1 MKLRTGMK
9 TDVNSLVR
17 EIEIDD
23 QNRNADSSIKW
34 NSGENSSEMQ

>member
-9 TDVNSLVR
+9 TDENPYLR
-17 EIEIDD
+17 ELEIDD

-34 NSGENSSEMQ
+34 NAGENSSEMH